1 MRAREIA
8 AAERP
13 AAACAADRVFY
24 LALALSL
31 ALWSYAVSTTSIDS
45 FDFEP
50 LPMLSRMPATFW
62 VGGGFLVV
70 ATIAWYLSP
79 RTRRVHSLL
88 ALSWA
93 LFVLLGPELMEVN
106 ARGSDTFGHLVGVTF
121 YDQGRYDQPDV
132 VYSAFP
138 GFHFLAIPLMKATG
152 VEYVRFAK
160 LLAVILHVARLVA
173 IVYLGSHLFKERK
186 EALFFVLLLLALLW
200 DNQQMDPSN
209 QNLGLTYL
217 LFFLAVLLTPGPA
230 RWERRLVSLVF
241 LVATVITHP
250 LSAVV
255 LIAFLAFFLLAG
267 LGGVRFGYFQTAK
280 GFTLLLL
287 AVASFCAW
295 ISYVGDW
302 VLVSGLEK
310 MMTFLGEEKGQLT
323 ENITEAN
330 DRRSFYAVIVYALF
344 ALLLFWG
351 LAVVLRKDF
360 LTRLSVR
367 RVLPALA
374 ILPPLPA
381 LALGFWTIE
390 RYYLLATIG
399 IAWFLAQE
407 RATRKHLAL
416 FLLVVLLGFSFT
428 LRYYTEYIDY
438 SPSEDFSVA
447 RFVTGEIPDS
457 AVVYRGHKASPTFV
471 NLSDRLESP
480 GWVDAT
486 EVRRYGLRPGVDF
499 QFAIDSEREKN
510 IVIFRNGYESWA
522 RMKEVLASHEPGY
535 VYSNGAVGI
544 RMYEPEAGSVSIPSS
559 IIEDR
564 H

>member
-1 MRAREIA
+1 MEACEIA
-8 AAERP
+8 TAENP
-13 AAACAADRVFY
+13 AASAADRVFS
-24 LALALSL
+24 LSLALSL

-45 FDFEP
+45 FEFEP
-50 LPMLSRMPATFW
+50 LPMLSQMPVLFW

-70 ATIAWYLSP
+70 ATVAWYLSP
-79 RTRRVHSLL
+79 NTRRLHSLL
-88 ALSWA
+88 ALSWT

-132 VYSAFP
+132 IYSAFP
-138 GFHFLAIPLMKATG
+138 GFHFLAIPLMKVTG
-152 VEYVRFAK
+152 IEYVGFAK
-160 LLAVILHVARLVA
+160 LLAVVLHVARLAA
-173 IVYLGSHLFKERK
+173 IVYLGSRLFKERK
-186 EALFFVLLLLALLW
+186 EALFFALLLLALLW

-230 RWERRLVSLVF
+230 RWERRLVSVIF

-255 LIAFLAFFLLAG
+255 LIAFLSFFLLAG
-267 LGGVRFGYFQTAK
+267 LGGTSLGYFQTAK
-280 GFTLLLL
+280 GFSLFLL
-287 AVASFCAW
+287 AAASFCAW

-302 VLVSGLEK
+302 VLVAGLEK
-310 MMTFLGEEKGQLT
+310 MMIFLREEKGQLT

-330 DRRSFYAVIVYALF
+330 DRRSLYAVIVYSLF
-344 ALLLFWG
+344 ALLLLWG
-351 LAVVLRKDF
+351 LAIVLRKDF

-381 LALGFWTIE
+381 LILGFWTIE
-390 RYYLLATIG
+390 RYYLLATVG

-407 RATRKHLAL
+407 RATRKYLAL
-416 FLLVVLLGFSFT
+416 FFLVVLFGYSFT

-447 RFVTGEIPDS
+447 RFITGKIPQS
-457 AVVYRGHKASPTFV
+457 AIVYRGHKASPTFI
-471 NLSDRLESP
+471 NLSNTLDSP
-480 GWVDAT
+480 AWVDAI
-486 EVRRYGLRPGVDF
+486 EVHRYGLRPGVDF
-499 QFAIDSEREKN
+499 QFAIDSQRERN
-510 IVIFRNGYESWA
+510 IVIFRNGYESWD
-522 RMKEVLASHEPGY
+522 RVKEVLASHEPGY
-535 VYSNGAVGI
+535 VYSNGAVRI
-544 RMYEPEAGSVSIPSS
+544 RMYDPEAGSASIPAS
-559 IIEDR
+559 IIADR